1 MSHVLSPPSR
11 CSTMRSSRRYPP
23 APPVFCPPAVFPN
36 PEFLGLFQE
45 GRRGIGRTPR
55 GAHGAHELRLEAMF
69 RRHRKELLNS
79 SAPLISV
86 VPLHRQGQY
95 CCSWAPLLCAAP
107 RRYAQLSGT
116 VVGVPCCTVS
126 VGPIVTIPTDARLAR
141 SQGERSPLDCRPSV
155 HRSPGSSKGLEG
167 GRKILISNVTQRV
180 HAFMSRLH
188 RQASGFPDRWSMPS
202 ASRWSRF
209 LARCK
214 TLIVPLAPCLLAASR
229 PPFCVSV
236 PPDDRWGPGT

>member
-79 SAPLISV
+79 SAPFTASCL
-86 VPLHRQGQY
+86 
-95 CCSWAPLLCAAP
+95 
-107 RRYAQLSGT
+107 
-116 VVGVPCCTVS
+116 
-126 VGPIVTIPTDARLAR
+126 PTNKDNINI
-141 SQGERSPLDCRPSV
+141 V
-155 HRSPGSSKGLEG
+155 HRPPSFALRPGDTRSSAGLWLEH
-167 GRKILISNVTQRV
+167 RV
-180 HAFMSRLH
+180 
-188 RQASGFPDRWSMPS
+188 
-202 ASRWSRF
+202 
-209 LARCK
+209 
-214 TLIVPLAPCLLAASR
+214 APYQ
-229 PPFCVSV
+229 
-236 PPDDRWGPGT
+236 